1 MLLSLELKLLEE
13 FDVLRITVKQSM
25 NKLIQSGSIVR
36 KRGKEIFVL
45 KKNDK
50 IKTAFQSSFHGIYEK

>member
-1 MLLSLELKLLEE
+1 MED
-13 FDVLRITVKQSM
+13 FDLLRISVTQSM
-25 NKLIQSGSIVR
+25 NKLIQSGYIVR
-36 KRGKEIFVL
+36 KRVKEIFVL

>member
-1 MLLSLELKLLEE
+1 MEE
-13 FDVLRITVKQSM
+13 FDVLRITVKESM

-45 KKNDK
+45 KKKDK

>member
-1 MLLSLELKLLEE
+1 MEE
-13 FDVLRITVKQSM
+13 FEVLRITVKQSM

-36 KRGKEIFVL
+36 KRRKETFVL

-50 IKTAFQSSFHGIYEK
+50 IKTAFQFSFYGIYEKQRNK

>member
-1 MLLSLELKLLEE
+1 MLLSLELKLMEE
-13 FDVLRITVKQSM
+13 FDVLRITVKESM

-36 KRGKEIFVL
+36 KRRKEIFVL
-45 KKNDK
+45 KKKDK

>member
-1 MLLSLELKLLEE
+1 MLLSLELKLMEE
-13 FDVLRITVKQSM
+13 FDVLRITVKESM

-36 KRGKEIFVL
+36 KRGKETFVL

-50 IKTAFQSSFHGIYEK
+50 IKTVFQSSFHGIYEK

>member
-1 MLLSLELKLLEE
+1 MEE
-13 FDVLRITVKQSM
+13 FDVLRITVKESM

-36 KRGKEIFVL
+36 KSGKETFIL

-50 IKTAFQSSFHGIYEK
+50 IKTVFQSSFHGIYEK